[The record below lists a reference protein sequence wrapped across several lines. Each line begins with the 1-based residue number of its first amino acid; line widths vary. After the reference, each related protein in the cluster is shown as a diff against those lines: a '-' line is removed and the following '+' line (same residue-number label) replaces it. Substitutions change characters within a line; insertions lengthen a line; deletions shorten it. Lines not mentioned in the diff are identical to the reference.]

1 MKKVTRLK
9 QPEGGVDIFKKKPIP
24 KKPTQPEGS
33 GMVKKKKL
41 IQRQP
46 EGSGAPKKPIQRQ
59 PEGSGAPK
67 KITGRGEFRDTD
79 TNKKRRVTNNK
90 KTNVIKPAAPTS
102 FAQAFS
108 QARKKLGAGKT
119 FTYKGKKYSTNRAD
133 DKKKTKTVTNVVK
146 PKLRP
151 KTVVKKKTNGS
162 KKVASLKS
170 SRMGIDGPAITVKK
184 KTNGKTGLGSKVMAT
199 KTKKTFKGTNITP
212 TAAQRKRM
220 RSRMMGST

>member
-1 MKKVTRLK
+1 MERK
-9 QPEGGVDIFKKKPIP
+9 PKKKDVSDFAVTKKKIGPRDKSDFAKGFVP
-24 KKPTQPEGS
+24 KKKDVSDFAVNTRR
-33 GMVKKKKL
+33 K
-41 IQRQP
+41 
-46 EGSGAPKKPIQRQ
+46 
-59 PEGSGAPK
+59 
-67 KITGRGEFRDTD
+67 
-79 TNKKRRVTNNK
+79 TNGK

-151 KTVVKKKTNGS
+151 KTVVKKKTNGTNGTKAS
-162 KKVASLKS
+162 K
-170 SRMGIDGPAITVKK
+170 MGINGAATTMKK

-212 TAAQRKRM
+212 TATQRKRM
-220 RSRMMGST
+220 RNRMMGST

>member
-1 MKKVTRLK
+1 MEKK
-9 QPEGGVDIFKKKPIP
+9 GKKKDVSDFATTKNKIGPRDKSDFAKGFVP
-24 KKPTQPEGS
+24 KKKDVSDFAVNTR
-33 GMVKKKKL
+33 KK
-41 IQRQP
+41 
-46 EGSGAPKKPIQRQ
+46 
-59 PEGSGAPK
+59 
-67 KITGRGEFRDTD
+67 
-79 TNKKRRVTNNK
+79 TNGK

-151 KTVVKKKTNGS
+151 TNLVKKKTNGTKAS
-162 KKVASLKS
+162 K
-170 SRMGIDGPAITVKK
+170 MGINGAATTVKK
-184 KTNGKTGLGSKVMAT
+184 KTNGKTGLGSKTMST

-212 TAAQRKRM
+212 TATQRKRM

>member
-1 MKKVTRLK
+1 MQLILEKK
-9 QPEGGVDIFKKKPIP
+9 
-24 KKPTQPEGS
+24 
-33 GMVKKKKL
+33 
-41 IQRQP
+41 
-46 EGSGAPKKPIQRQ
+46 
-59 PEGSGAPK
+59 
-67 KITGRGEFRDTD
+67 
-79 TNKKRRVTNNK
+79 TNGK

-146 PKLRP
+146 PKLSP
-151 KTVVKKKTNGS
+151 TNLVKKKTNGTKAS
-162 KKVASLKS
+162 K
-170 SRMGIDGPAITVKK
+170 MGINGAATTVKK
-184 KTNGKTGLGSKVMAT
+184 KTNGKTGLGSKTMST

-212 TAAQRKRM
+212 TATQRKRM

>member
-1 MKKVTRLK
+1 MERK
-9 QPEGGVDIFKKKPIP
+9 PKKKDVSDFAVTKKKIGPRDKSDFAKGFVP
-24 KKPTQPEGS
+24 KKKDVSDFAVNTRR
-33 GMVKKKKL
+33 K
-41 IQRQP
+41 
-46 EGSGAPKKPIQRQ
+46 
-59 PEGSGAPK
+59 
-67 KITGRGEFRDTD
+67 
-79 TNKKRRVTNNK
+79 TNGK

-162 KKVASLKS
+162 KKVASLKT
-170 SRMGIDGPAITVKK
+170 SRMGIDGGASQV
-184 KTNGKTGLGSKVMAT
+184 N
-199 KTKKTFKGTNITP
+199 KTKKTVKKNVMSTKTPKFFKGTNITP
-212 TAAQRKRM
+212 TKSQRQRM
-220 RSRMMGST
+220 RKRMMGST